1 LTGIRHA
8 AVILA
13 GGLSSRMGTSK
24 ALLDWDGMPMVE
36 HMCRIV
42 STTAAPVVVVRAA
55 DQRLPPL
62 PEGIETATDE
72 APERGPLQGL
82 AAGLRA
88 VGGRAAAVF
97 VSAVDAPLLR
107 PGFAAALV
115 AELGPHQAAVPE
127 VDGRL
132 HPLSAVYRPSVLVHV
147 ERQLDAGLLRVRDLL
162 QAIDTVAVPAA
173 RLHLVDPDLDSLR
186 TMNTPQE
193 YRDALRRR

>member
-1 LTGIRHA
+1 MTGIGHA

-13 GGLSSRMGTSK
+13 GGLSTRMGTAK
-24 ALLDWDGMPMVE
+24 ALLDWNGMPMVE

-62 PEGIETATDE
+62 PAGIETAIDE
-72 APERGPLQGL
+72 AAERGPLQGM
-82 AAGLRA
+82 AAGLQA
-88 VGGRAAAVF
+88 VGDRAAVVF

-115 AELGPHQAAVPE
+115 AELGAHQAAVPQ

-132 HPLSAVYRPSVLVHV
+132 HPLSGVYRPSVLTHV

-162 QAIDTVAVPAA
+162 ETIDTVAVPAA
-173 RLHLVDPDLDSLR
+173 RLRDVDPDLDSLR

-193 YRDALRRR
+193 YRDALQRR